1 MPATTVSYDSSDY
14 EQAVERLKHT
24 QGLHLLFAQPTDDQK
39 QQALAVLTKQLDFNV
54 HQVNAHSL
62 TGNRFV
68 ETQGNLREIF
78 DTAQGEANIIIF
90 DQADA
95 LFEERKAG
103 ENDQEEEEEEAIED
117 YLFQR
122 MEAFKG
128 AVVLCLHED
137 EHVRQVS
144 QRDSI
149 DLVVS
154 FQ

>member
-1 MPATTVSYDSSDY
+1 MPATTLSYNSSDY

-24 QGLHLLFAQPTDDQK
+24 LGLYILFARPTDDQK
-39 QQALAVLTKQLDFNV
+39 QQALTVLTKQLDFNV
-54 HQVNAHSL
+54 HQVSAPSL
-62 TGNRFV
+62 ISDRFV

-90 DQADA
+90 EKADA
-95 LFEERKAG
+95 LFEVERKMG
-103 ENDQEEEEEEAIED
+103 EDDQEEEEAVGD

-128 AVVLCLHED
+128 AVVLCLYED

-149 DLVVS
+149 DLVVA

>member
-1 MPATTVSYDSSDY
+1 MPATTLSYNSADY

-24 QGLHLLFAQPTDDQK
+24 RGLHLVFAQPTDDQK
-39 QQALAVLTKQLDFNV
+39 QQALAVLTKQLDFNM

-62 TGNRFV
+62 IGDRFV
-68 ETQGNLREIF
+68 ETQGNLRETF
-78 DTAQGEANIIIF
+78 DMAQGEANIIIF
-90 DQADA
+90 EKADA
-95 LFEERKAG
+95 LFEVEREAG
-103 ENDQEEEEEEAIED
+103 ENDQEEEEAIAD

-149 DLVVS
+149 DLVVV
-154 FQ
+154 FK